1 MRDPDA
7 VPVVYLDTSV
17 YGRPYDDPNVG
28 ANRREIRA
36 VASIV
41 EAVGSGAARLVSS
54 YAVQEE
60 CARAAP
66 NVRAFE
72 ESLRGHAAA
81 IVPPSPEVERLAAR
95 LTETAGLKPAESLHV
110 ACAALAGAGEFI
122 SCNPRRLRKQ
132 AAIEAAL
139 GHPFVMMSPTDF
151 VREVLA

>member
-17 YGRPYDDPNVG
+17 YGRPYDDPTVG

-36 VASIV
+36 VAGII
-41 EAVGSGAARLVSS
+41 EAVGAGQAQLVSS
-54 YAVQEE
+54 FAVQEE
-60 CARAAP
+60 CARATP
-66 NVRAFE
+66 EVRAFE

-81 IVPPSPEVERLAAR
+81 VVPPSPEVEALAAR
-95 LTETAGLKPAESLHV
+95 LTEAAGLKPGESLHV
-110 ACAALAGAGEFI
+110 ACAALAGAGEFV

-139 GHPFVMMSPTDF
+139 GRPFPMMSPTDF
-151 VREVLA
+151 VREALA